1 MYQHPNMLCSEIA
14 KDKKF
19 TEMISQSLEKLFD
32 SVEIS
37 FVKNKNLDSKIIIDK
52 KDAYLMVKKNGA
64 YTVYHQKMYSDAPF
78 EYIKDSLKKNSE
90 IYSFVLYGTE
100 AKISQV
106 ILDKV
111 KAVWYSLIDVDPKT
125 KLTPEIFARTL
136 MKLELQ
142 TSSAPYALKSFFQ
155 FLNKQG
161 VLDTVV
167 KDSFLEPKTTAVS
180 KFIDY
185 KEELLISTDFLIDVS
200 AKHKLSVKKKFEFND
215 LDNKMWQQ
223 HNGLVLTD
231 QNCGFYIVKENNTYT
246 YYAWDKDNNGGKKHK
261 TFNSLIKDISENPES
276 LVDNVALKI
285 VDNKIV
291 FVDNAFIYSLG
302 FDIQHT
308 KIAFME
314 EYQEKIEYPV
324 DIRSYD
330 YQLAYHK
337 EHYGMTEFEFVAQA
351 VITYSGYDYDKEKKV
366 LYSNSVKYEPKI
378 AKLKV
383 EPDTEKQIKFSY
395 CILPKKFSYDLDDK
409 WKAGIIHMVNV
420 LKNDKPVPT
429 VSDSKNKTKDVEK
442 VVEFF
447 EDVISKFENKTKK
460 LKP

>member
-1 MYQHPNMLCSEIA
+1 MYEHPNALCSEIA

-19 TEMISQSLEKLFD
+19 TDKIAQSLEQLFD
-32 SVEIS
+32 SVDIS

-64 YTVYHQKMYSDAPF
+64 YTVYHQKMYSDTPF

-90 IYSFVLYGTE
+90 IYASVLYGTE
-100 AKISQV
+100 AKVSQV
-106 ILDKV
+106 MLDKV
-111 KAVWYSLIDVDPKT
+111 KAVWDSIIELDPKS
-125 KLTPEIFARTL
+125 KSTPESFARTL
-136 MKLELQ
+136 MKLELR

-167 KDSFLEPKTTAVS
+167 KDSFLEPKTTAVA
-180 KFIDY
+180 KFMDY

-215 LDNKMWQQ
+215 LDNHMWQQ
-223 HNGLVLTD
+223 HNGLVITD

-246 YYAWDKDNNGGKKHK
+246 YYGWDKDNNGGKKHK
-261 TFNSLIKDISENPES
+261 TLNSLIKDISENPES
-276 LVDNVALKI
+276 LIDNVALKI

-337 EHYGMTEFEFVAQA
+337 EHYGMTEFQFVAQA
-351 VITYSGYDYDKEKKV
+351 VITYSGYDYDKEKKCSIV
-366 LYSNSVKYEPKI
+366 
-378 AKLKV
+378 
-383 EPDTEKQIKFSY
+383 
-395 CILPKKFSYDLDDK
+395 
-409 WKAGIIHMVNV
+409 MM
-420 LKNDKPVPT
+420 
-429 VSDSKNKTKDVEK
+429 
-442 VVEFF
+442 
-447 EDVISKFENKTKK
+447 
-460 LKP
+460 